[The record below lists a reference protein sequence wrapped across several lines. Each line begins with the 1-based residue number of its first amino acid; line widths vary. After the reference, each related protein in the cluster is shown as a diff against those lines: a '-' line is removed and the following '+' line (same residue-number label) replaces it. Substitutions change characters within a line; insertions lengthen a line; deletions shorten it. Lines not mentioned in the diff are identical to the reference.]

1 MLIDLISDKEDEDS
15 NFLGKQV
22 LDITGEI
29 VLTKEEYSTVT
40 NIEKLD
46 LAMNDTRQIEPEI
59 WNAIKNENMS
69 AKQLI
74 KENDGLEQQKNT
86 LKLFINGDLGT
97 IYTIKNKD
105 NSERLI
111 AYNKFLLEFLKE
123 KEEEQDDK

>member
-1 MLIDLISDKEDEDS
+1 MLD
-15 NFLGKQV
+15 V
-22 LDITGEI
+22 AGEI

-46 LAMNDTRQIEPEI
+46 LTMNDTRQIEPEI

-86 LKLFINGDLGT
+86 LKLFVNGDLET
-97 IYTIKNKD
+97 VYTIKNKD

-123 KEEEQDDK
+123 KEEEEDEKYKTF